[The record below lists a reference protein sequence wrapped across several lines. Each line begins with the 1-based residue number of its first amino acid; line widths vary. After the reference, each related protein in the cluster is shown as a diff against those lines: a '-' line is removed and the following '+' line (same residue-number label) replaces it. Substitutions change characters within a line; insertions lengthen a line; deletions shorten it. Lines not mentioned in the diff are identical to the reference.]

1 MTPGERWNTGGVFQT
16 YSAAGMMSITTPWRR
31 RPTRRRSRGRAAC
44 GRRLGAR
51 LTEARNLHRAAGR
64 LRLAFFQMLR
74 RALDYGGPLD
84 RTGNLPRAAL
94 IEVSLQ
100 ELADQLLTPPV
111 QLAFEFALTHLL
123 GFGRTEEGFGLS
135 EGGLGCC
142 TRRLVG
148 GSGAVGHGSRR
159 STLRQPLLRTSREP
173 SRHYGHRRGISFPIE
188 TYQNAARMS
197 RGVGRRGRPERP
209 GVVIKPGCLLWRP
222 ENRRG
227 RMLSPR
233 TAHPRERP

>member
-31 RPTRRRSRGRAAC
+31 RRTRRRSRGRAAC

-64 LRLAFFQMLR
+64 LRLAFFQVLR

-159 STLRQPLLRTSREP
+159 AQHS
-173 SRHYGHRRGISFPIE
+173 GNRGF
-188 TYQNAARMS
+188 A
-197 RGVGRRGRPERP
+197 
-209 GVVIKPGCLLWRP
+209 RP
-222 ENRRG
+222 EN
-227 RMLSPR
+227 LVVTTAIAEASPFPSKR
-233 TAHPRERP
+233 TKTPRECSGGWAGGADRSAQAS